1 MNLQYQQI
9 EALCQELK
17 LPALQVQWS
26 ALAQR
31 VADTQGSFADFLLA
45 GLESERAARQER
57 VRQALLKISSL
68 PAIKSLE
75 GYDFTFAT
83 GAPKAQIQEL
93 ASLSFIERAEN
104 IVLFGPSGVGKSHLA
119 MAFAYRAVMAGIKTR
134 LITAADLMIQLA
146 AAKSQGRLKGYFN
159 RAILGPRLLVVDEMG
174 YLPFGREE
182 ANLFFNVVAKRYER
196 GSMILTSNLPFTQ
209 WASALA
215 DDQTLTA
222 ALLDRLLH
230 HAHIVQISGDSYRL
244 KDKRKAGTIKG
255 ENKKS

>member
-1 MNLQYQQI
+1 MNLQHQQI
-9 EALCQELK
+9 QALCEQLK

-31 VADTQGSFADFLLA
+31 VADSQGSFADFLLA

-75 GYDFTFAT
+75 AYDFSFAT

-104 IVLFGPSGVGKSHLA
+104 IVLLGPSGVGKSHLA

-134 LITAADLMIQLA
+134 FITAADLMIQLA
-146 AAKSQGRLKGYFN
+146 AAKAQGRLKGYFN

-196 GSMILTSNLPFTQ
+196 GSMVLTSNLPFTQ

>member
-1 MNLQYQQI
+1 MNLQHQQI

-31 VADTQGSFADFLLA
+31 AADTQGSFADFLLA
-45 GLESERAARQER
+45 GLESERAARQDR

-68 PAIKSLE
+68 PAIKSLD
-75 GYDFTFAT
+75 GYDFNFAT

-104 IVLFGPSGVGKSHLA
+104 IVLLGPSHVWQSHLA
-119 MAFAYRAVMAGIKTR
+119 MAFACRAVTAGIKTR
-134 LITAADLMIQLA
+134 FITAADLMIQLA
-146 AAKSQGRLKGYFN
+146 AAKAQGRLKGLSN

-182 ANLFFNVVAKRYER
+182 ANRDDEACLNH
-196 GSMILTSNLPFTQ
+196 GTSKVRCSDQ
-209 WASALA
+209 AS
-215 DDQTLTA
+215 
-222 ALLDRLLH
+222 
-230 HAHIVQISGDSYRL
+230 ISVFH
-244 KDKRKAGTIKG
+244 
-255 ENKKS
+255 

>member
-1 MNLQYQQI
+1 MNLQHQQI
-9 EALCQELK
+9 QALCEELK

-26 ALAQR
+26 VLAQR

-75 GYDFTFAT
+75 GYDFNFAT

-93 ASLSFIERAEN
+93 GSLSFIERAEN
-104 IVLFGPSGVGKSHLA
+104 IVLLGPSGVGKSHLA

-134 LITAADLMIQLA
+134 FITAADLMIQLA

-182 ANLFFNVVAKRYER
+182 ATLFFNVVAKRYER

-244 KDKRKAGTIKG
+244 KDKRKAGTIK
-255 ENKKS
+255 EEKKKS